1 MEEDRFCE
9 VEEEGEIE
17 ILSPTRMLNY
27 FHQKNRHPIGW
38 IQMGD
43 LGYLDKDGNLFVTGR
58 IKGKFQKNKTF
69 ATSGNRTRAS
79 RVAGENS
86 TTEPTLLRIIPFLSH
101 IYFHLSVTNSF
112 YVLTITKMKNSTITL
127 FIMFSDVYKTHL
139 TFVVSRSAGGLPRG
153 RSIRPEIPIQ
163 P

>member
-1 MEEDRFCE
+1 MNLLYFILPFPQIFISKPWIRN
-9 VEEEGEIE
+9 EIPRTKLNP
-17 ILSPTRMLNY
+17 LS
-27 FHQKNRHPIGW
+27 
-38 IQMGD
+38 D
-43 LGYLDKDGNLFVTGR
+43 LGRASLEFFINE
-58 IKGKFQKNKTF
+58 FQKLKSQKS

-153 RSIRPEIPIQ
+153 RSIRPEIPMIHPQ